1 MTAVSASA
9 ITYSSDRSRID
20 WSRFA
25 EIFRR
30 APLGE
35 RDPARLR
42 RIFEQS
48 TVCCFA
54 WIGDELVGGG
64 RAISDRISY
73 AAIFDVV
80 IAPEHQSRGVGTAI
94 MQYLMTAA
102 EAPNIILHSVPGKEG
117 FYQRLGFRK
126 MKTAM
131 ARFAL
136 PDVQLRAGYI
146 E

>member
-1 MTAVSASA
+1 VTTATTGIA
-9 ITYSSDRSRID
+9 YSSQTTNVD
-20 WSRFA
+20 WDQLV

-35 RDPARLR
+35 RQASRLR

-54 WIGDELVGGG
+54 WAGPELIGAG

-80 IAPEHQSRGVGTAI
+80 VAPEFQNRGVGTAI
-94 MQYLMTAA
+94 MQHLMRAA
-102 EAPNIILHSVPGKEG
+102 EAPNVILHAVPGKEG
-117 FYQRLGFRK
+117 FYAKMGFRK

-131 ARFAL
+131 AHFAL
-136 PDVQLRAGYI
+136 PDVQQRGGYI

>member
-1 MTAVSASA
+1 MKTTTATTVLSEDLSK
-9 ITYSSDRSRID
+9 ID
-20 WSRFA
+20 WTILA
-25 EIFRR
+25 DIFRR

-35 RDPARLR
+35 RDPTRLR

-48 TVCCFA
+48 TVRCFA
-54 WIGDELVGGG
+54 WRGSELVGAG

-80 IAPEHQSRGVGTAI
+80 VAPEHQGSGVGSEI
-94 MQYLMTAA
+94 MQFLARASEAA
-102 EAPNIILHSVPGKEG
+102 NIILHAAPGKEA
-117 FYQRLGFRK
+117 FYAKLGYRK

-131 ARFAL
+131 ARFSNPEL
-136 PDVQLRAGYI
+136 QERCGYI